1 MDGQGWDKK
10 SPGSSH
16 RPSRSNEAVA
26 SSEGVECVAMHVSSS
41 SHGIRDVPSSE
52 GVECV
57 AGIGVESEMLL
68 ALASASKRASSP
80 LLDFFDSPLQCEPC
94 RELADPHEYFTG
106 GR

>member
-1 MDGQGWDKK
+1 MHPDLIWSACGWQGWDKK
-10 SPGSSH
+10 TPGSSH
-16 RPSRSNEAVA
+16 RRSRSNEAVA
-26 SSEGVECVAMHVSSS
+26 
-41 SHGIRDVPSSE
+41 SSE